1 MGSMREK
8 PDAADL
14 TVGQAAAALGV
25 TVRTL
30 HHWDEIGLAGPSLRS
45 AAGYRLYA
53 PQDVERLRRV
63 VVYRELG
70 VGLEAI
76 RTILEDSSMA
86 AIQTLRTQQAQLA
99 ERIEHLTAL
108 NADLSRM
115 IQAHDHGSV
124 MSAQEQKQTFGPDWD
139 PRWPAQAHQEHGH
152 TPQWAQ
158 YAERVASRTRADWQT
173 IAQAT
178 FTLNQVLAEA
188 MDTDVAPGSARANAL
203 AEEHRQVF
211 SAHYPLTRQ
220 MQVLLGRMYETDPR
234 YAAHYETVRP
244 GLSSWLRR
252 VIEANALAHGI
263 DPDTARW
270 Q

>member
-1 MGSMREK
+1 MPEK

-30 HHWDEIGLAGPSLRS
+30 HHWDEIGLASPSLRS
-45 AAGYRLYA
+45 AAGYRRYA
-53 PQDVERLRRV
+53 PQDMERLQRV

-76 RTILEDSSMA
+76 HAILEDSSTA
-86 AIQTLRTQQAQLA
+86 VIQTLRAQQAQLT

-139 PRWPAQAHQEHGH
+139 PRWPAQAHQQYGH

-158 YAERVASRTRADWQT
+158 YAERVASRTRIDWQT
-173 IAQAT
+173 TAQAT
-178 FTLNQVLAEA
+178 SDLNQELAAA
-188 MDTDVAPGSARANAL
+188 MDAGLAPGSDRAAAL
-203 AEEHRQVF
+203 VERHREVF
-211 SAHYPLTRQ
+211 SAYFPLTRQ
-220 MQVLLGRMYETDPR
+220 MQVILGRMYEADPR
-234 YAAHYETVRP
+234 YAAHYEAVRP
-244 GLSSWLRR
+244 GLSSWLR
-252 VIEANALAHGI
+252 LAIDASAHTYGI